1 MSIFDKFF
9 KRTQDSDESQVAV
22 EASIESVQ
30 EKDNDEWEELPAF
43 IETDASEYELVSLI
57 ATAIATGDQPESQF
71 VVKKIMQR
79 NPEAQLV
86 SVIAAS
92 LAAGSNEESQLS
104 IRKLSKRK

>member
-9 KRTQDSDESQVAV
+9 KRTQDSQESSVDVKPPIKSV
-22 EASIESVQ
+22 EI
-30 EKDNDEWEELPAF
+30 KDNANWEELPAHV
-43 IETDASEYELVSLI
+43 EADAKDYELVSVI

-71 VVKKIMQR
+71 VVKKIMKR

-92 LAAGSNEESQLS
+92 LAAGSSEDSQLS
-104 IRKLSKRK
+104 IRKISKRQ